1 MDEKPNPLAE
11 LWKEGAKAEPA
22 VKAGA
27 TDQSAV
33 ARGSGHISQP
43 PPIPNQAAR
52 ERSEHSVMEG
62 LPDWKADRIAGMR
75 RELADLQQ
83 QLIASQQRIQTELQ
97 GRADDADR
105 FEALEARLQE
115 QEAKSQQDATRAK
128 ELDIEITSLRVQL
141 GSLGTTVEEVR
152 KELAAR
158 DMQLEDAR
166 KQHRDLTQQ
175 FEAQLQDAKKLI
187 ETRDAELAT
196 RTSERETEQTTRT
209 RLEQELEAQRGKL
222 KELSDQLELQF
233 ASLRDAQALAAT
245 RDTDLTTI
253 TTERDALKTELETVR
268 RDLDAARIKARDVG
282 TELMRIGQDVIDGV
296 GVIRARA
303 EKSQPPPVPTRQPET
318 ILEVTEEPKGSR
330 IGSVLLILA
339 GVILGCG
346 VTIAIAKAS
355 NTGSSAAAYQ
365 NDVPAPSAAAVEPQ
379 PAVEQPVVEQ
389 PVIDPAPPAETS
401 VSARPNLE
409 TAPRPSVQTTD
420 GVIVLPKDADGHRV
434 FVDGQVV
441 DINRSRAVVACG
453 TREVRIGSRG
463 TARKFDV
470 ECGGETAIPP
480 DTRTR

>member
-11 LWKEGAKAEPA
+11 LWKEGAKAEPT
-22 VKAGA
+22 VKVDASVEG
-27 TDQSAV
+27 V

-43 PPIPNQAAR
+43 PPIPSQAR

-62 LPDWKADRIAGMR
+62 LPDWKAERIAGMR

-115 QEAKSQQDATRAK
+115 QEAKSQQDAARTK
-128 ELDIEITSLRVQL
+128 ELDTEITSLRVQL
-141 GSLGTTVEEVR
+141 ASLGTTVEEVR
-152 KELAAR
+152 RDLAAR
-158 DMQLEDAR
+158 DVQLEDAR

-175 FEAQLQDAKKLI
+175 FEAQLQDVKKLA
-187 ETRDAELAT
+187 EARDAELAT
-196 RTSERETEQTTRT
+196 RTSERDAEQSTRARLETE
-209 RLEQELEAQRGKL
+209 LADQRAKN
-222 KELSDQLELQF
+222 KELTDQLELQF
-233 ASLRDAQALAAT
+233 ASLRDAQTLAAT
-245 RDTDLTTI
+245 RDTELTAT

-303 EKSQPPPVPTRQPET
+303 DRKSQPPPVPTRQPET
-318 ILEVTEEPKGSR
+318 ILEVTEEPKASSR

-355 NTGSSAAAYQ
+355 NPSSTAPEYQ
-365 NDVPAPSAAAVEPQ
+365 KVVPPSAAAAVEPQ
-379 PAVEQPVVEQ
+379 PAPEPVVAE
-389 PVIDPAPPAETS
+389 PVIEPPPAETS
-401 VSARPNLE
+401 VSARPNLD

-420 GVIVLPKDADGHRV
+420 GVIVLPRDADGHRV
-434 FVDGQVV
+434 FVDGEVV

-470 ECGGETAIPP
+470 ACGGETEIPP